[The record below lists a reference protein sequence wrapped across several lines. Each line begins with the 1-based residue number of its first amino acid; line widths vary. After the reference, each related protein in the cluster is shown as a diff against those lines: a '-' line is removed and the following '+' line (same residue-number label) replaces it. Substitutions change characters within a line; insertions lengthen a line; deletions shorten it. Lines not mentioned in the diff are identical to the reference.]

1 MGKGKRVAG
10 RQQVRQQVR
19 QVKPKAVP
27 MPQAGGG
34 DQRKQ
39 RQRYVQSGGM
49 LQGYAPEVVTR
60 LGIYAI
66 AGAVLCLLAMAL
78 ILLFLPYGWPVRV
91 AAAIVW
97 IVPIALGGSFL
108 VPGLRLAM
116 KDRKAEP
123 KMVQGQLVGASE
135 VSTSLGLG
143 MLMLRTRGGNEQY
156 LVAADRLAKVPGNQ
170 VTVML
175 SVTPN
180 LRHVRSVGVMGQRVV
195 GRPEQPVPP
204 VLKRMRLLPIATP
217 VALSVAAIA
226 GTDIIAVVP
235 IFSNADLVHALL
247 AILVGALL
255 AAAVYG
261 ISFLVQRRMYAE
273 VQKLMPGG
281 LG

>member
-27 MPQAGGG
+27 APQATGG

-39 RQRYVQSGGM
+39 RQRYVQSGGV
-49 LQGYAPEVVTR
+49 LQGYAPELVTR
-60 LGIYAI
+60 IGLYAV
-66 AGAVLCLLAMAL
+66 AGAAACLLVMAL
-78 ILLFLPYGWPVRV
+78 ILLFLPYGWPVRI

-108 VPGLRLAM
+108 VPGLRLAR

-143 MLMLRTRGGNEQY
+143 MLMIRTRGGNEQY
-156 LVAADRLAKVPGNQ
+156 LVSSDRLSKVPGNQ

-195 GRPEQPVPP
+195 GRPEQPVPDI
-204 VLKRMRLLPIATP
+204 LKRMRILPIVTP
-217 VALSVAAIA
+217 VALSVAAVAGADAIA
-226 GTDIIAVVP
+226 FLP
-235 IFSNADLVHALL
+235 IFTTADLAHALL

-255 AAAVYG
+255 AGAVYG

-273 VQKLMPGG
+273 VQQLIPGG

>member
-27 MPQAGGG
+27 VPQGTGG

-49 LQGYAPEVVTR
+49 LQGYAPELVTR
-60 LGIYAI
+60 IAIYAI
-66 AGAVLCLLAMAL
+66 AGAVGCLLVMAL
-78 ILLFLPYGWPVRV
+78 ILLFLPYGWPVRI

-97 IVPIALGGSFL
+97 IVPIALGASFL
-108 VPGLRLAM
+108 VPGLRLAR

-123 KMVQGQLVGASE
+123 RMVQGQLVGASE

-143 MLMLRTRGGNEQY
+143 MLMIRTRAGNEQY
-156 LVAADRLAKVPGNQ
+156 LVPAERLAKVPGNQ

-180 LRHVRSVGVMGQRVV
+180 LRHVRSVGVMGQRMV
-195 GRPEQPVPP
+195 GRPEQPVPD
-204 VLKRMRLLPIATP
+204 VLKRLRVLPIATP
-217 VALSVAAIA
+217 LALSAAAIVGA
-226 GTDIIAVVP
+226 DAIALAP
-235 IFSNADLVHALL
+235 IFRSEDPAHALL
-247 AILVGALL
+247 AILVGTLL

-261 ISFLVQRRMYAE
+261 VSFLVQRRMYAE
-273 VQKLMPGG
+273 VQKLIPGG

>member
-19 QVKPKAVP
+19 QVKPKTVP
-27 MPQAGGG
+27 APQGTGGS
-34 DQRKQ
+34 QRKQ
-39 RQRYVQSGGM
+39 RQRYVESGGM
-49 LQGYAPEVVTR
+49 LQGYSPELVNR
-60 LGIYAI
+60 IAIYAI
-66 AGAVLCLLAMAL
+66 VGAVACLLVMAL
-78 ILLFLPYGWPVRV
+78 ILLFLPYGWPVKI

-97 IVPIALGGSFL
+97 VVPIALGGSFL
-108 VPGLRLAM
+108 VPGLRLAR

-143 MLMLRTRGGNEQY
+143 MLMIRTRGGNEQY
-156 LVAADRLAKVPGNQ
+156 LVPAERLAKVPGNQ

-180 LRHVRSVGVMGQRVV
+180 LRHVRSVGVMGQRMA
-195 GRPEQPVPP
+195 GRPEQPVPA
-204 VLKRMRLLPIATP
+204 VLRRMRLLPIATP
-217 VALSVAAIA
+217 IALSVAAIA
-226 GTDIIAVVP
+226 GADVIAIAP
-235 IFSNADLVHALL
+235 IFSKEDLAHALL

-261 ISFLVQRRMYAE
+261 VSFLVQRRMYAE
-273 VQKLMPGG
+273 VQKLIPGG

>member
-10 RQQVRQQVR
+10 RQQMRQQVR

-27 MPQAGGG
+27 APQATGG

-39 RQRYVQSGGM
+39 RRRYVQSGGV
-49 LQGYAPEVVTR
+49 LQGYAPELVIR
-60 LGIYAI
+60 FGIYAV
-66 AGAVLCLLAMAL
+66 AGAVGCLLVMAAF
-78 ILLFLPYGWPVRV
+78 LLFLPYGWPVRI

-97 IVPIALGGSFL
+97 IVPIALGASFL
-108 VPGLRLAM
+108 VPGVRLAL
-116 KDRKAEP
+116 KDRKAEA

-143 MLMLRTRGGNEQY
+143 MLMIRTRGGNEQY
-156 LVAADRLAKVPGNQ
+156 LVPADRLAKVPGNQ

-195 GRPEQPVPP
+195 GRPEQPTPD
-204 VLKRMRLLPIATP
+204 VLKRMRLLPIVTP
-217 VALSVAAIA
+217 IALSVAAILGA
-226 GTDIIAVVP
+226 DLIAVVP
-235 IFSNADLVHALL
+235 IFSSEDPAHALL
-247 AILVGALL
+247 AVLVGALL

-273 VQKLMPGG
+273 VQKLIPGG
-281 LG
+281 VG

>member
-1 MGKGKRVAG
+1 MGKGKRLAG

-27 MPQAGGG
+27 TPQAGGG

-49 LQGYAPEVVTR
+49 LQGYAPELVTR
-60 LGIYAI
+60 IGVYAI
-66 AGAVLCLLAMAL
+66 AGAVACLLVMAL
-78 ILLFLPYGWPVRV
+78 ILLFLPYGWPVRI
-91 AAAIVW
+91 AAAVVW
-97 IVPIALGGSFL
+97 IVPIVLGGSFL
-108 VPGLRLAM
+108 LPGLRLAR

-143 MLMLRTRGGNEQY
+143 MLMIRTRGGNEQY
-156 LVAADRLAKVPGNQ
+156 LVPADRLTKVPGNQ

-175 SVTPN
+175 TVTPN
-180 LRHVRSVGVMGQRVV
+180 LKHVRSVGVMGQRVV
-195 GRPEQPVPP
+195 GRPEQAVPG
-204 VLKRMRLLPIATP
+204 VLKRMRLLPIVTP
-217 VALSVAAIA
+217 VALSLAAIVGA
-226 GTDIIAVVP
+226 DVIALLPV
-235 IFSNADLVHALL
+235 FRSEDLAHALL

-273 VQKLMPGG
+273 VQKLIPGG